1 MELHAT
7 PALMMAAP
15 ILLGV
20 RPAGHPAREA
30 SITVVDA
37 TLCMSHSMSHDMC
50 VDMVAAMPGSRAS
63 HAPVITAPGLLVR
76 GPSKVPVRVAGVA
89 VKGKAARRL
98 SVDHL
103 KEKQKKATAV

>member
-1 MELHAT
+1 
-7 PALMMAAP
+7 
-15 ILLGV
+15 
-20 RPAGHPAREA
+20 
-30 SITVVDA
+30 
-37 TLCMSHSMSHDMC
+37 MC

-103 KEKQKKATAV
+103 KEKTKESDSGMNSIGIKLVHIACPNGWTS